1 MQGLPKMSQI
11 GGLFFEHDQVNHD
24 LSVLCQWLRANKI
37 TLKYQ
42 QNRNHN
48 FLTKEEANITKHL
61 NFRINGQK
69 INNCSNVKYLGIM
82 LEENLEWNLHVN
94 LLKSTQNIAIGLLC
108 KFRQYVPKF
117 LLKTLYSGFP
127 IGDENMGPLQI

>member
-1 MQGLPKMSQI
+1 MDSNFSWLFHRIINLSVEDIDQNLSQQMQGLPKMSQI

-37 TLKYQ
+37 SLKYQ

-82 LEENLEWNLHVN
+82 LEENLEWNLHLN
-94 LLKSTQNIAIGLLC
+94 LLKSKA
-108 KFRQYVPKF
+108 K
-117 LLKTLYSGFP
+117 
-127 IGDENMGPLQI
+127 